1 MSRATER
8 ASSSTTV
15 AKGRWK
21 NNGPLVNEIGALIM
35 EDTEKVQL
43 LNAFFSSLFTKGQL
57 SRIQNLAD
65 KRVWRKED
73 FPLVKED
80 WVQDNLHKL
89 DGNLSMDADGIHPQV
104 LRKIANVIAKP
115 HSIIFERSW
124 SAEDLSENWREAN
137 VTLVFKKGV

>member
-1 MSRATER
+1 MPSFLH
-8 ASSSTTV
+8 S
-15 AKGRWK
+15 
-21 NNGPLVNEIGALIM
+21 
-35 EDTEKVQL
+35 L
-43 LNAFFSSLFTKGQL
+43 LKGQL